1 MRPIDADSLKRYMC
15 NKCGERSICEYYD
28 FGCGTMADIDEQ
40 PTLDAR
46 FVEQSVDDIKH
57 RDLVDED
64 GKELSEC

>member
-1 MRPIDADSLKRYMC
+1 MRPIDADALKRYIC
-15 NKCGERSICEYYD
+15 KKCEERFICEYYD
-28 FGCGTMADIDEQ
+28 FGCSSMAYIDDQ
-40 PTLDAR
+40 PTLGVR